1 MNVCG
6 GGRGGGGG
14 DFGTPLFKIF
24 KWFLKVQNDASKQ
37 VPNIMALNDLF
48 WMN

>member
-6 GGRGGGGG
+6 GGREGGR
-14 DFGTPLFKIF
+14 DFGTPLFQIF

-37 VPNIMALNDLF
+37 VPNIMALIDLF